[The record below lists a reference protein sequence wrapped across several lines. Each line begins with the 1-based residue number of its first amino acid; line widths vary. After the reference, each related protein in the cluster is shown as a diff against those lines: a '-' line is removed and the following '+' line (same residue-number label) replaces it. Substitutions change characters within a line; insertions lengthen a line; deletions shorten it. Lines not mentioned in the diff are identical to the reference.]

1 MKTTVPP
8 SSKSQLE
15 LEQRRQQALV
25 VAEKCM
31 QILQNDFGAT
41 EVLLCG
47 SLAGE
52 SPWHW
57 YSDIDIAVRG
67 MSKDAVWDA
76 YSTIEDIVPHWLKVD
91 LIPLEFAPKYLVDRI
106 LKKTPMP
113 DNKYLALKIRIKDKM
128 NSIEGT
134 IQTIADLLKQ
144 KVTIPE
150 VALIPA
156 LASYIADF
164 YSGCE
169 RISKKVAVYLDG
181 GLPKSKDWH
190 LELLKQVAEPGG
202 NNRPPLWSGALLL
215 DLDEYRKFRHL
226 ERHIYKIELKPNRVM
241 ALAENVE
248 PVLGKIKLAVTVFER
263 WLQKQAELGQDLN

>member
-1 MKTTVPP
+1 MKTTVSL

-25 VAEKCM
+25 TAEKCM
-31 QILQNDFGAT
+31 QVLQDKFDAT

-57 YSDIDIAVRG
+57 HSDIDIAVRG
-67 MSKDAVWDA
+67 MSKDEVWDA
-76 YSTIEDIVPHWLKVD
+76 YSALEDLIPYWLKVD
-91 LIPLEFAPKYLVDRI
+91 LIPLEFAPTYLADRI
-106 LKKTPMP
+106 LKKIPMP
-113 DNKYLALKIRIKDKM
+113 ENKYLALKARIEDEMK
-128 NSIEGT
+128 SIENT
-134 IQTIADLLKQ
+134 ISTIN
-144 KVTIPE
+144 KVFEQMEGVSDIII
-150 VALIPA
+150 APA

-169 RISKKVAVYLDG
+169 KISERVAVYLDG
-181 GLPKSKDWH
+181 GLPRGKDWH

-215 DLDEYRKFRHL
+215 ELDEYRKFRHL
-226 ERHIYKIELKPNRVM
+226 ERHIYKIELKADKVI

-248 PVLGKIKLAVTVFER
+248 PVFSKIKLSVALFNQ

>member
-8 SSKSQLE
+8 LSKSQLE

-47 SLAGE
+47 SLAGK

-57 YSDIDIAVRG
+57 HSDIDIAVRG
-67 MSKDAVWDA
+67 MNKDTVWDA
-76 YSTIEDIVPHWLKVD
+76 YSVLEDIVPYWLKVD
-91 LIPLEFAPKYLVDRI
+91 LIPLEFASSRLVNRI
-106 LKKTPMP
+106 LNKVPMSE
-113 DNKYLALKIRIKDKM
+113 NKYFALKIRIEDEI

-134 IQTIADLLKQ
+134 IQTITDLLKQ
-144 KVTIPE
+144 KDTIPE

-169 RISKKVAVYLDG
+169 RISKRVVVYLDG
-181 GLPKSKDWH
+181 GSPTSKDWH

-215 DLDEYRKFRHL
+215 ELDEYRKFRHL
-226 ERHIYKIELKPNRVM
+226 ERHIYKIELKPNRVI
-241 ALAENVE
+241 ALAESVE
-248 PVLGKIKLAVTVFER
+248 PVFSKIKSAVALFYQ
-263 WLQKQAELGQDLN
+263 WLEQQAEELN